1 MKKQINILIALGC
14 LLSSQLT
21 YAQKDNP
28 NAIDKA
34 SVNLMVSKSM
44 ELYDLGRLND
54 AISLLKKAELKDTA
68 NWKIQYCMGK
78 CFYDL
83 TMYYAAEECA
93 NRAFELINRLDDAE
107 AGLNELLGNI
117 NHRLGLVDAA
127 AMHFKKTAQ
136 IMGAKAA
143 KNNDILVYIEQCELA
158 LADSKAGVINLRKS
172 LSATLNTIDDEYAPI
187 LTRDGKELFFT
198 ARKPETTGNNINP
211 DDQKHYEDMYHAI
224 WDESLK
230 DWVVQSSTF
239 VDLNTNGFDALSY
252 VSEDGLYGLCT
263 INTSAAEKTTKSS
276 DIFEITSETPFRWS
290 AMDVIKNKSI
300 NTDYFEG
307 SATQSLD
314 PNGGEGEIMVF
325 ITDRKAEDSG
335 MDMFFAPKTDGTWG
349 SAKALPKNI
358 NSLGDETTPYLTN
371 DGKFLFFSSNGL
383 PGYGGYDI
391 YYCQNIDGNWSAPV
405 NLGMAVNSVNNDTH
419 FQFNTKTNQAVFASI
434 CQNGDYFS
442 YDVFQAD
449 LSKMS
454 YPFITKE

>member
-1 MKKQINILIALGC
+1 MKKHLNIVIALGC
-14 LLSSQLT
+14 FLLSQEAYT
-21 YAQKDNP
+21 QKDNP
-28 NAIDKA
+28 SAIDKA
-34 SVNLMVSKSM
+34 SVNLMVSKSI
-44 ELYDLGRLND
+44 ELYDLGRVND

-93 NRAFELINRLDDAE
+93 NRAFDLITRLDDAE

-117 NHRLGLVDAA
+117 NHRLGRVDVA

-136 IMGAKAA
+136 IMGTKAA

-158 LADSKAGVINLRKS
+158 LADSKSGVLNLRKPLANS
-172 LSATLNTIDDEYAPI
+172 LNTIDAEYAPI
-187 LTRDGKELFFT
+187 LTREGKELFFT
-198 ARKPETTGNNINP
+198 ARRPETTGNNINP
-211 DDQKHYEDMYHAI
+211 DDQQYYEDMYHAI

-230 DWVVQSSTF
+230 DWALQSSTF
-239 VDLNTNGFDALSY
+239 IDLNTNGFDALSF
-252 VSEDGLYGLCT
+252 VSDDGLYGLCT
-263 INTSAAEKTTKSS
+263 INTSASEKTTKSS
-276 DIFEITSETPFRWS
+276 DIFEITGETPFRFS

-307 SATQSLD
+307 SATQSLA

-335 MDMFFAPKTDGTWG
+335 MDMFVVPKTDGTWG
-349 SAKALPKNI
+349 TAKALPKNI

-391 YYCQNIDGNWSAPV
+391 YYCQNIDGVWSAPV
-405 NLGMAVNSVNNDTH
+405 NLGLAVNSVNNDTH
-419 FQFNTKTNQAVFASI
+419 FQFNPKTNQGVFASI

-442 YDVFQAD
+442 YDIFQAD
-449 LSKMS
+449 LSKMP
-454 YPFITKE
+454 YPFVTKE

>member
-1 MKKQINILIALGC
+1 MKKHLNIVIALVC
-14 LLSSQLT
+14 FLLSQEAYT
-21 YAQKDNP
+21 QKDNP
-28 NAIDKA
+28 SAIDKA
-34 SVNLMVSKSM
+34 SVNLMVSKSI
-44 ELYDLGRLND
+44 ELYDLGRVND

-93 NRAFELINRLDDAE
+93 NRAFDLITRLDDAE

-117 NHRLGLVDAA
+117 NHRLGRVDVA

-143 KNNDILVYIEQCELA
+143 KNNDILVYIDQCELA
-158 LADSKAGVINLRKS
+158 LADSKSGVLNLRKPLANS
-172 LSATLNTIDDEYAPI
+172 LNTIDAEYAPI
-187 LTRDGKELFFT
+187 LTREGKELFFT
-198 ARKPETTGNNINP
+198 ARRPETTGNNINP
-211 DDQKHYEDMYHAI
+211 DDQQYYEDMYHAI

-230 DWVVQSSTF
+230 DWALQSSTF
-239 VDLNTNGFDALSY
+239 IDLNTNGFDALSY
-252 VSEDGLYGLCT
+252 VSDDGLYGLCT
-263 INTSAAEKTTKSS
+263 INTSASEKTTKSS
-276 DIFEITSETPFRWS
+276 DIFEITGETPFRFS

-307 SATQSLD
+307 SATQSLA

-335 MDMFFAPKTDGTWG
+335 MDMFVVPKTDGTWG
-349 SAKALPKNI
+349 TAKALPKNI

-391 YYCQNIDGNWSAPV
+391 YYCQNIDGVWSAPV
-405 NLGMAVNSVNNDTH
+405 NLGLAVNSVNNDTH
-419 FQFNTKTNQAVFASI
+419 FQFNPKTNQGVFASI

-442 YDVFQAD
+442 YDIFQAD
-449 LSKMS
+449 LSKMP
-454 YPFITKE
+454 YPFVTKE

>member
-1 MKKQINILIALGC
+1 MKKHLNIVIALGC
-14 LLSSQLT
+14 FLLSQEAYT
-21 YAQKDNP
+21 QKDNP
-28 NAIDKA
+28 SAIDKA
-34 SVNLMVSKSM
+34 SVNLMVSKSI
-44 ELYDLGRLND
+44 ELYDLGRVND

-93 NRAFELINRLDDAE
+93 NRAFDLITRLDDAE

-117 NHRLGLVDAA
+117 NHRLGRVDVA

-136 IMGAKAA
+136 IMGTKAA

-158 LADSKAGVINLRKS
+158 LADSKSGVLNLRKPLANS
-172 LSATLNTIDDEYAPI
+172 LNTIDAEYAPI
-187 LTRDGKELFFT
+187 LTREGKELFFT
-198 ARKPETTGNNINP
+198 ARRPETTGNNINP
-211 DDQKHYEDMYHAI
+211 DDQQYYEDMYHAI

-230 DWVVQSSTF
+230 DWALQSSTF
-239 VDLNTNGFDALSY
+239 IDLNTNGFDALSF
-252 VSEDGLYGLCT
+252 VSDDGLYGLCT
-263 INTSAAEKTTKSS
+263 INTSASEKTTKSS
-276 DIFEITSETPFRWS
+276 DIFEITGETPFRFS

-307 SATQSLD
+307 SATQSLA

-335 MDMFFAPKTDGTWG
+335 MDMFVVSKIDGTWG
-349 SAKALPKNI
+349 TAKALPKNI

-371 DGKFLFFSSNGL
+371 DGKFLFFSSNSL

-391 YYCQNIDGNWSAPV
+391 YYCQNVDGVWSAPV
-405 NLGMAVNSVNNDTH
+405 NLGLAVNSVNNDTH
-419 FQFNTKTNQAVFASI
+419 FQFNPKTNQGVFASI

-442 YDVFQAD
+442 YDIFQAD
-449 LSKMS
+449 LSKMP
-454 YPFITKE
+454 YPFVTKE

>member
-1 MKKQINILIALGC
+1 MKKHLNIVIALGC
-14 LLSSQLT
+14 FLLSQEAYT
-21 YAQKDNP
+21 QKDNP
-28 NAIDKA
+28 SAIDKA
-34 SVNLMVSKSM
+34 SVNLMVSKSI
-44 ELYDLGRLND
+44 ELYDLGRVND

-93 NRAFELINRLDDAE
+93 NRAFDLITRLDDAE

-117 NHRLGLVDAA
+117 NHRLGRVDVA

-143 KNNDILVYIEQCELA
+143 KNNDILVYIDQCELA
-158 LADSKAGVINLRKS
+158 LADSKSGVLNLRKPLANS
-172 LSATLNTIDDEYAPI
+172 LNTIDAEYAPI
-187 LTRDGKELFFT
+187 LTREGKELFFT
-198 ARKPETTGNNINP
+198 ARRPETTGNNINP
-211 DDQKHYEDMYHAI
+211 DDQQYYEDMYHAI

-230 DWVVQSSTF
+230 DWALQSSTF
-239 VDLNTNGFDALSY
+239 IDLNTNGFDALSY
-252 VSEDGLYGLCT
+252 VSDDGLYGLCT
-263 INTSAAEKTTKSS
+263 INTSASEKTTKSS
-276 DIFEITSETPFRWS
+276 DIFEITGETPFRFS

-307 SATQSLD
+307 SATQSLA

-335 MDMFFAPKTDGTWG
+335 MDMFVVPKTDGTWG
-349 SAKALPKNI
+349 TAKALPKNI

-391 YYCQNIDGNWSAPV
+391 YYCQNIDGVWSAPV
-405 NLGMAVNSVNNDTH
+405 NLGLAVNSVNNDTH
-419 FQFNTKTNQAVFASI
+419 FQFNPKTNQGVFASI

-442 YDVFQAD
+442 YDIFQAD
-449 LSKMS
+449 LSKMP
-454 YPFITKE
+454 YPFVTKE